1 MSSKSSK
8 RSRSNRSRSNKSKRS
23 KSSSNKSSSVRKNN
37 YKHTKLSEQ
46 LITDDVIKKLFLD
59 NCKEDIDQLVK
70 KSKKKGDNLEVFNKQ
85 DILNYCNCLS
95 KKISIKSIKNID
107 KSFYSKCINKSKRD
121 SKKRLTKHLTN
132 KYKKSLKVNSKRKS
146 KTIKSRKSM
155 KSNRK

>member
-1 MSSKSSK
+1 M
-8 RSRSNRSRSNKSKRS
+8 
-23 KSSSNKSSSVRKNN
+23 RKNT
-37 YKHTKLSEQ
+37 YKYKKLSEQ

-70 KSKKKGDNLEVFNKQ
+70 KSKKKGDNIEVFNKQ

-132 KYKKSLKVNSKRKS
+132 KYKKSLKVNSKRKR
-146 KTIKSRKSM
+146 KTIKFRKSM
-155 KSNRK
+155 KINRK